1 MLICMDNGDILNAN
15 HIVSV
20 TLSGDFTLVTLVN
33 SQEFQYRGDIRS
45 KLLKNVNLA
54 LTSQE

>member
-1 MLICMDNGDILNAN
+1 MDNGDILNAN

-20 TLSGDFTLVTLVN
+20 TLSGEFTLVTLVN

-45 KLLKNVNLA
+45 KLLRNVNLA